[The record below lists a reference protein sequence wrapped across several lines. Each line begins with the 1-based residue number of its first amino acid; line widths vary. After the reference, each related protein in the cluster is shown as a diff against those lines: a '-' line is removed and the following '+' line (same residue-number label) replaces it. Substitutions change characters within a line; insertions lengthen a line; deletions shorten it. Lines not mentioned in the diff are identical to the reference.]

1 MPQPTARK
9 GLIMKIPRKKVLDVL
24 RSRGQSEQID
34 EAAAELLKNVDTT
47 KDGDLLLK
55 YNVTAKDFVR
65 L

>member
-1 MPQPTARK
+1 
-9 GLIMKIPRKKVLDVL
+9 MKIPRKKVLDVL

-34 EAAAELLKNVDTT
+34 EAAAELPKNVDTT